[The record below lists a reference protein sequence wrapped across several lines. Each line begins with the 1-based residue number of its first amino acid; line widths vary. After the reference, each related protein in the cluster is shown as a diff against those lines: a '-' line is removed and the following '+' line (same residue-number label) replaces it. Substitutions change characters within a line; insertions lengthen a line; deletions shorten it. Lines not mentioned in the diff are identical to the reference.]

1 MKVSLKGYSDLGKCA
16 YATLMD
22 EFDSEKDE
30 IRLDGKKVEINTIDD
45 LFPFL
50 WNIPGIASHDNVK
63 HTSVSDFYSTGTWWE
78 HRYGKGIENGK
89 REISKLE
96 ARLKRA
102 ADSRKPKIL
111 QQIESEREHI
121 ESLERIIKC
130 LNEEMEERK
139 EKIRHENGL

>member
-1 MKVSLKGYSDLGKCA
+1 MKVSLKSYSDLGKCA

-50 WNIPGIASHDNVK
+50 WNIPGMSSHDNVK

-78 HRYGKGIENGK
+78 HRYGESIENGK
-89 REISKLE
+89 RDISKLE
-96 ARLKRA
+96 ARLKKA
-102 ADSRKPKIL
+102 ANSRKPRIL
-111 QQIESEREHI
+111 HQIESEREHI
-121 ESLERIIKC
+121 ESLERIIKH

-139 EKIRHENGL
+139 ERIRHENGL

>member
-30 IRLDGKKVEINTIDD
+30 IRLDGKKVEIITIDD
-45 LFPFL
+45 LFQFL

-63 HTSVSDFYSTGTWWE
+63 HTSVSDFHSTGTWWG
-78 HRYGKGIENGK
+78 HRYGESIENGK
-89 REISKLE
+89 QEINKLE
-96 ARLKRA
+96 KRLKRA
-102 ADSRKPKIL
+102 TDSRKPKIL

-130 LNEEMEERK
+130 LNDEMEERK
-139 EKIRHENGL
+139 EKIRHDNGL

>member
-16 YATLMD
+16 YATPMD

-45 LFPFL
+45 LFQFL

-78 HRYGKGIENGK
+78 HLYGEYIENGK
-89 REISKLE
+89 QDISNLE
-96 ARLKRA
+96 MRLKRA

-121 ESLERIIKC
+121 ESLERIIKR
-130 LNEEMEERK
+130 LDEEMEERK
-139 EKIRHENGL
+139 EAIRHDNGL

>member
-1 MKVSLKGYSDLGKCA
+1 MKVSLKSYNDLGKCA

-45 LFPFL
+45 LFQFL

-63 HTSVSDFYSTGTWWE
+63 HTSVSDFDSTGTWWE
-78 HRYGKGIENGK
+78 HRYGESIENGK
-89 REISKLE
+89 RDISKLE
-96 ARLKRA
+96 MRLKRA
-102 ADSRKPKIL
+102 ADSRKSKI
-111 QQIESEREHI
+111 QHQIESEREHI
-121 ESLERIIKC
+121 ESLERIIKR

-139 EKIRHENGL
+139 EMIRHDNGL

>member
-30 IRLDGKKVEINTIDD
+30 IRLDGKKVEIKTIDD

-78 HRYGKGIENGK
+78 HRYGEYIENGK
-89 REISKLE
+89 RDISNLE
-96 ARLKRA
+96 MRLKRA

-139 EKIRHENGL
+139 EMIRHDNGL

>member
-63 HTSVSDFYSTGTWWE
+63 HTSVSDFHSTGTWWG
-78 HRYGKGIENGK
+78 HRYGESIENGK

-121 ESLERIIKC
+121 ESLERIIKR
-130 LNEEMEERK
+130 LDEEMEERK
-139 EKIRHENGL
+139 EAIRHENGL

>member
-16 YATLMD
+16 YATPMD
-22 EFDSEKDE
+22 EFDSKKDE

-45 LFPFL
+45 LFQFL

-78 HRYGKGIENGK
+78 HRYGESIENGK
-89 REISKLE
+89 QEISKLE
-96 ARLKRA
+96 MRLEKA

-111 QQIESEREHI
+111 QQIESEQEHI
-121 ESLERIIKC
+121 ESLERIIKR
-130 LNEEMEERK
+130 LNMEMEERK
-139 EKIRHENGL
+139 EKIRHDNGL

>member
-1 MKVSLKGYSDLGKCA
+1 MKGSLKCYSDLGKCS

-22 EFDSEKDE
+22 EFDSKKDE

-50 WNIPGIASHDNVK
+50 WNIPGIAYHDNVK

-78 HRYGKGIENGK
+78 HRYGESIENGK

-96 ARLKRA
+96 KRLKRA

-139 EKIRHENGL
+139 EKIRHDNGL

>member
-30 IRLDGKKVEINTIDD
+30 IRLDGMKVEINTIDD
-45 LFPFL
+45 LFQFL

-63 HTSVSDFYSTGTWWE
+63 HISVSDFHSTGTWWG
-78 HRYGKGIENGK
+78 HRYGESIENGK
-89 REISKLE
+89 QEISKLE
-96 ARLKRA
+96 KRLKRA
-102 ADSRKPKIL
+102 SDSRKPKIL

-139 EKIRHENGL
+139 ELIRHDNGL